1 MKLSFSPHPRRLA
14 AACAPLFML
23 AAMQHA
29 MAAHPLVTDDTGTQG
44 TGNSQ
49 LELNADRANARDGSS
64 GTVGSTTYTF
74 GLTDTL
80 DTFVNQPFA
89 VSAPRG
95 INDTQLGLKWRFYED
110 EGTTVAFKPW
120 VSLANA
126 NEDKG
131 FGAGTPNASA
141 TLIVSHE
148 AGSWTFHYNAGLT
161 TNRFHTDA
169 NADANRRLLWATSAA
184 AAYQLS
190 EQFKLVGD
198 IGVSRNPDVTV
209 SQNPAFAILGAVYSP
224 TKSIDLDVG
233 YKRGLNDAEI
243 KDQFGAGLTLR
254 F

>member
-1 MKLSFSPHPRRLA
+1 MQLFTRPRHIA
-14 AACAPLFML
+14 AACAPFLLL

-44 TGNSQ
+44 PGNSQ
-49 LELNADRANARDGSS
+49 LELNADRVNARDGSS
-64 GTVGSTTYTF
+64 GTVGSGTYTF

-80 DTFVNQPFA
+80 DIFANQPFS
-89 VSAPRG
+89 VSQPRG
-95 INDTQLGLKWRFYED
+95 INDTQVGLKWRFFED
-110 EGTTVAFKPW
+110 EGTSLAFKPW
-120 VSLANA
+120 VSLGNA

-131 FGAGTPNASA
+131 FGSGTSNASA

-148 AGSWTFHYNAGLT
+148 AGPWTFHYNVGLT

-169 NADANRRLLWATSAA
+169 NQDANRRVLWATSAA
-184 AAYQLS
+184 AMYQLS

-198 IGVSRNPDVTV
+198 IGVSRNPDISV

-224 TKSIDLDVG
+224 AKNVDLDIG
-233 YKRGLNDAEI
+233 YKHGLNDAEI

>member
-1 MKLSFSPHPRRLA
+1 MKLSFSLRPRRIA
-14 AACAPLFML
+14 AACAPLLML

-64 GTVGSTTYTF
+64 GTAGSTTYTF
-74 GLTDTL
+74 GLLDTL

-95 INDTQLGLKWRFYED
+95 IGDTQLGLKWRFFED
-110 EGTTVAFKPW
+110 EGTSIAFKPW
-120 VSLANA
+120 ISFGNA

-131 FGAGTPNASA
+131 FGAGTSNASA

-148 AGSWTFHYNAGLT
+148 AGPWTFHYNIGLT
-161 TNRFHTDA
+161 TNRFYTDA
-169 NADANRRLLWATSAA
+169 NRDANRHLLWATSAA

-198 IGVSRNPDVTV
+198 LGISRNPDIAT
-209 SQNPAFAILGAVYSP
+209 SQNPAFAIIGAVYSP
-224 TKSIDLDVG
+224 TKSIDLDIG
-233 YKRGLNDAEI
+233 YKHGLNDAEI